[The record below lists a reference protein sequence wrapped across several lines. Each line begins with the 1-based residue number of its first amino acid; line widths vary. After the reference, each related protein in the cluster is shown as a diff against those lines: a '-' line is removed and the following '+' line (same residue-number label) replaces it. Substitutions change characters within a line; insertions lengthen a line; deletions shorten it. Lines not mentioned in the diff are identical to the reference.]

1 MQYLRYPKSL
11 LTTYSVFA
19 DPKEASDV
27 IVVPYNSV
35 LTLEWLSSHP
45 DFVTFIDNA
54 ALYRVATETMRVP
67 TPSFDHINSMVGGF
81 ACGVSASV
89 LLTLRV

>member
-1 MQYLRYPKSL
+1 
-11 LTTYSVFA
+11 VFA

-35 LTLEWLSSHP
+35 LTLEWLISHP
-45 DFVTFIDNA
+45 EFVSFLDNA

-67 TPSFDHINSMVGGF
+67 TPSFDHINSMVGDLPF
-81 ACGVSASV
+81 SSSIQ
-89 LLTLRV
+89 LLICR